1 MNASTDDDRIR
12 QHADLVYRT
21 CLRITGNAQDAA
33 DVAQEVFVAWL
44 RQHRE
49 IRGSVAAWLY
59 GTARQRSLD
68 WLRANH
74 RRDRH
79 EQQAALPVTVDAA
92 EDDWRIHLDEAL
104 NELPG
109 TARTLVIEHHL
120 LGLTQGQLAARYRCT
135 QATISRRLTQT
146 LDLLRAALLSR
157 GVTVSGAALLAGF
170 TTAPATACPA
180 ALVAPIV
187 AQSQVVGTSTL
198 VGPMVVVGW
207 SWWMWS
213 GIAAAGLTVMLTM
226 GALGVSWWAEQTVT
240 KLEADWQAIATAG
253 LPLVATVPVPPTVG
267 ERYLSIEDLI
277 ARLPPVDPTIQDALR
292 ALSHADGAASPQVLG
307 AWPITRTLGQR
318 IQVVDEASGWW
329 HRRPATAEE
338 QAVLREMRA
347 GMAPL
352 LAILRRGDASLSLGG
367 WLAEEYRSGRLT
379 SLEQRGVFC
388 ASGSLTLLLARE
400 MTNVLCVEAMA
411 AAQPEVA
418 LADLDLLCRALER
431 SGFSFIDVLVA
442 STIQTQR
449 DGLYLRLHQQGTL
462 SPRDRVRW
470 QSELCA
476 AQESMGMAFLGEF
489 LMCTMPMLQ
498 DYRARRLWESEID
511 LFDVGHRLGE
521 VEMVRFVRWA
531 SDLQPLVRASL
542 YGDGGAVFRSHD
554 QQAHAT
560 MIGSISWPNMALT
573 LASVAERL
581 AHHRAVR
588 AAATLIDTVRM
599 GQVLP
604 DHLPVLAGEK
614 PDAWAMRYE
623 RLSPTRFRFSADP
636 TLGQPAYCLQNTA
649 KHVSDRLVQATS
661 SVDRVAAVIDSSVLI
676 EVDTTP
682 LAAVTPAT
690 PVPAVA
696 APPEEEPPIPAVAQ

>member
-1 MNASTDDDRIR
+1 MNTPSDDDRIR

-44 RQHRE
+44 CQHRE

-68 WLRANH
+68 FLRANH

-79 EQQAALPVTVDAA
+79 EQQAAMPFSADAH
-92 EDDWRIHLDEAL
+92 EDDWRTHLDDAL
-104 NELPG
+104 NELPV
-109 TARTLVIEHHL
+109 TARTLVVEHHL

-146 LDLLRAALLSR
+146 LDLLRAALRSR
-157 GVTVSGAALLAGF
+157 GVTVSSAALLAGF
-170 TTAPATACPA
+170 TAAPATTCPA
-180 ALVAPIV
+180 PLVAPVLAQAQV
-187 AQSQVVGTSTL
+187 AGTPVL
-198 VGPMVVVGW
+198 VGPMLVAGW
-207 SWWMWS
+207 NWWLWS

-226 GALGVSWWAEQTVT
+226 GVVGVRWWAEQTVNN
-240 KLEADWQAIATAG
+240 LEADWQAIATAG
-253 LPLVATVPVPPTVG
+253 LPVVATTPVVPKAG
-267 ERYLSIEDLI
+267 ERYPSIEELI

-292 ALSHADGAASPQVLG
+292 ALSHANAAPSQQVLG
-307 AWPITRTLGQR
+307 DWSITSALGTR
-318 IQVVDEASGWW
+318 IQVIDEASGWW
-329 HRRPATAEE
+329 HRRPATVEE
-338 QAVLREMRA
+338 QAILVEMRA

-367 WLAEEYRSGRLT
+367 WLEEEYRAGRLA

-400 MTNVLCVEAMA
+400 MTTVLCVEAMA
-411 AAQPEVA
+411 AAEPQVA

-462 SPRDRVRW
+462 SARDRSRW
-470 QSELCA
+470 QSEHCV

-489 LMCTMPMLQ
+489 LSGTLPMLQ
-498 DYRARRLWESEID
+498 DYRARRLWESEVD
-511 LFDVGHRLGE
+511 LFDVRHRLGE

-542 YGDGGAVFRSHD
+542 HGDGAALFRRHD

-560 MIGSISWPNMALT
+560 VIGSISWGNLALT
-573 LASVAERL
+573 LATVAERV

-588 AAATLIDTVRM
+588 AAATLIDAVRM
-599 GQVLP
+599 GQTLP
-604 DHLPVLAGEK
+604 EHLPVLAGEK

-623 RLSPTRFRFSADP
+623 RLSPTRFRFHVDP
-636 TLGQPAYCLQNTA
+636 TLVQPAYCLQGTA
-649 KHVSDRLVQATS
+649 QHVSARLTQATS
-661 SVDRVAAVIDSSVLI
+661 SVDRVEVVIDSPVLI
-676 EVDTTP
+676 EVETIP
-682 LAAVTPAT
+682 LPAVI
-690 PVPAVA
+690 VPAPIPALV
-696 APPEEEPPIPAVAQ
+696 APPDEEPPIPTVAQ

>member
-1 MNASTDDDRIR
+1 MNAPTDDDRIR

-79 EQQAALPVTVDAA
+79 EQQAALPVTAGA
-92 EDDWRIHLDEAL
+92 SEDDWRTHLDEAL
-104 NELPG
+104 NELPA
-109 TARTLVIEHHL
+109 TARTLVVEHHL

-146 LDLLRAALLSR
+146 LDLLRAALQSR
-157 GVTVSGAALLAGF
+157 GVTVTGAALLAGF
-170 TTAPATACPA
+170 TATPATACPA
-180 ALVAPIV
+180 PLVTPV
-187 AQSQVVGTSTL
+187 LAQAQVVGVPAL
-198 VGPMVVVGW
+198 VGPTLVAGW

-226 GALGVSWWAEQTVT
+226 GLLGVRWWAGQTVQNFQ
-240 KLEADWQAIATAG
+240 ADWQAIATAG
-253 LPLVATVPVPPTVG
+253 LPVVATTPVTPTVG
-267 ERYLSIEDLI
+267 ERYPSIEELI
-277 ARLPPVDPTIQDALR
+277 ARLPPVDPAIQDALR
-292 ALSHADGAASPQVLG
+292 ALSHADAAPSPQVLG
-307 AWPITRTLGQR
+307 AWPFASVLGQR
-318 IQVVDEASGWW
+318 IQVIDEASGWW

-338 QAVLREMRA
+338 QAILREMRA

-367 WLAEEYRSGRLT
+367 WLAEEYRAGRLA
-379 SLEQRGVFC
+379 SLEQRSGFC
-388 ASGSLTLLLARE
+388 ASGSLKLALARE
-400 MTNVLCVEAMA
+400 MTTVLCIEAMA
-411 AAQPEVA
+411 AAEPQVA
-418 LADLDLLCRALER
+418 LADLDLLCRALQR
-431 SGFSFIDVLVA
+431 GGFTLIDIMVVSA
-442 STIQTQR
+442 IQTQR
-449 DGLYLRLHQQGTL
+449 DGLYLRLHQKGTL
-462 SPRDRVRW
+462 AESDRGRW
-470 QSELCA
+470 QSEVCA

-489 LMCTMPMLQ
+489 LFGSLPVLQ
-498 DYRARRLWESEID
+498 DYRARCLWEPEVD

-542 YGDGGAVFRSHD
+542 QGDGAGSLAHHD
-554 QQAHAT
+554 QQGHGTA
-560 MIGSISWPNMALT
+560 IGSIVWGNSALV
-573 LASVAERL
+573 LATVAERV

-588 AAATLIDTVRM
+588 AAATLIATVRA

-604 DHLPVLAGEK
+604 EHLPVLMGEK

-623 RLSPTRFRFSADP
+623 RLSPTRFRFRVDP
-636 TLGQPAYCLQNTA
+636 SLVQPAYCLQDTA
-649 KHVSDRLVQATS
+649 EHVSARLAQATS
-661 SVDRVAAVIDSSVLI
+661 AVDRVAAVIDSPVLI
-676 EVDTTP
+676 EVDATP
-682 LAAVTPAT
+682 LAAVMSETPL
-690 PVPAVA
+690 PAVA
-696 APPEEEPPIPAVAQ
+696 APPEQEPPIPAVAQ